1 MSGALPLA
9 SFATQRF
16 AAPRDFRLATRGGW
30 IGVND
35 TEYLLTAHH
44 LPLVVRLEQGE
55 PVLCALVAASDL
67 PKPTMDAE
75 GRWLLGYLPI
85 ALRTYP
91 FVLSGRET
99 TRPIDELDILPH
111 PGVIGAQGAVIC
123 ADLGT
128 GQLGPELTAIRN
140 TLHMTRTGKARLT
153 RALDLLRIAGI
164 LVPLAGE
171 SGEPREEWTVDPAAF
186 MALGH
191 AATASL
197 AHQSFLPLDLA
208 SAILFSRRHL
218 WPERLPKPEPRAEL
232 AAKAPAAIVSDPTDF
247 MLASLEAMDFAL
259 DASDLFD
266 LGDAVLGPEFAPP
279 PPDDDDDDEEMA
291 A

>member
-9 SFATQRF
+9 SFAAQRF

-30 IGVND
+30 VGVND

-44 LPLVVRLEQGE
+44 LPLVVRLENGE

-67 PKPTMDAE
+67 PKPAMDPD

-91 FVLSGRET
+91 FVLSGREAA
-99 TRPIDELDILPH
+99 RPLDELDILPH
-111 PGVIGAQGAVIC
+111 PGVIGAQGVAIC
-123 ADLGT
+123 ADAAT

-140 TLHMTRTGKARLT
+140 TLHMTRKGKARLT

-171 SGEPREEWTVDPAAF
+171 GGEPREDWTVDPAAF
-186 MALGH
+186 MALGN
-191 AATASL
+191 AAAASL
-197 AHQSFLPLDLA
+197 VHQSFLPLDLA

-218 WPERLPKPEPRAEL
+218 RPERLPKPEPRTEL
-232 AAKAPAAIVSDPTDF
+232 TARAPAAIVSDPTDF

-279 PPDDDDDDEEMA
+279 PPPVDEDEEMA